1 MFSFPE
7 TDPRAYLLQFAA
19 VSKRSPSQNFLA
31 ACRTL
36 SLQISAC
43 FQKKMKR
50 KGKKVHE
57 TFLLKPTESLLK
69 LALLSFGAT
78 RNTGLSA
85 H

>member
-7 TDPRAYLLQFAA
+7 TDLRAYLLQFAA

-50 KGKKVHE
+50 KAKKVH
-57 TFLLKPTESLLK
+57 
-69 LALLSFGAT
+69 
-78 RNTGLSA
+78 
-85 H
+85 